1 MCCFTS
7 HVSICL
13 LEQTGNLQIMKAQ
26 FHNSLIPL
34 WTNTTVNLYALSKLT
49 VRTLKPGHLEEDC
62 PITTFSENKIL
73 EFFAHGPYNSIHQFE
88 GCFLRGQVSSN
99 GFKHFDGCID
109 GYLNFIGLSAKT
121 LEKLLFWENVVV
133 GQSSSKCSGLTV
145 RTAMY

>member
-73 EFFAHGPYNSIHQFE
+73 EFFGIRAVQQH
-88 GCFLRGQVSSN
+88 LRAVS
-99 GFKHFDGCID
+99 
-109 GYLNFIGLSAKT
+109 
-121 LEKLLFWENVVV
+121 
-133 GQSSSKCSGLTV
+133 
-145 RTAMY
+145 